1 MATFNK
7 RGYKAP
13 KEKAEKLDNNFI
25 EDVNVDEKDS
35 ATAKAF
41 DTLDQSASKA
51 EDFVAKNQKYILGF
65 LTLVAVAT
73 VSYLMY
79 QKFVAE
85 PKQEEAANE
94 LFVAQQNF
102 QKAVD
107 DATGTKSDSLFN
119 LVLKGSEGKFG
130 VIKIAD
136 EYSGTDA
143 GNLANYYA
151 GISYLNTKK
160 YAEAITSLEKFSSDD
175 VMLSTLSKGAIG
187 DAYAQQNK
195 QKEALDYYIKAAD
208 ANKNDF
214 TRPRYLLKA
223 GKTALA
229 LGNKADALKYFT
241 DIKDNFDATPE
252 AQQID
257 ALIGL
262 AQ

>member
-7 RGYKAP
+7 RGYRAP
-13 KEKAEKLDNNFI
+13 KEKEEKVDNNFI

-41 DTLDQSASKA
+41 DALDQTASRT
-51 EDFVAKNQKYILGF
+51 EDFVAKNQKYILGVLGGIAL
-65 LTLVAVAT
+65 LTVG
-73 VSYLMY
+73 YLLY

-85 PKQEEAANE
+85 PNQLTAADE

-107 DATGTKSDSLFN
+107 GDVKADSLFN
-119 LVLKGSEGKFG
+119 LVLNGSEGKFG
-130 VIKIAD
+130 VIKIAE

-143 GNLANYYA
+143 ANEANYMA
-151 GISYLNTKK
+151 GIAYLNTGK
-160 YAEAITSLEKFSSDD
+160 YVEAISSLEKFK
-175 VMLSTLSKGAIG
+175 SKSEILNALAIGAIG
-187 DAYAQQNK
+187 DAYSEKK
-195 QKEALDYYIKAAD
+195 QPKEALEFYVKASQA
-208 ANKNDF
+208 AKNEM
-214 TRPRYLLKA
+214 TTPRYLLKA

-241 DIKDNFDATPE
+241 EIKDKYDNTAESQSVDG
-252 AQQID
+252 
-257 ALIGL
+257 LIGL